1 MMQTFCITECLD
13 GGLLRPDPSDNHEG
27 EQGNIQCNIFS
38 PKLLLSAQLLIQ
50 LLLEKKCD
58 LDLCDEINGNTAV
71 MLATSLNQVKTT
83 PQ

>member
-1 MMQTFCITECLD
+1 MMMSSCS
-13 GGLLRPDPSDNHEG
+13 GV
-27 EQGNIQCNIFS
+27 
-38 PKLLLSAQLLIQ
+38 Q